1 MTITIGGRELATT
14 RPTDLDALLV
24 EATGCSAAEQA
35 QMLNNAAP
43 FQIARAL
50 LPMLVDPPS
59 AAELTD
65 EIAGGDVAD
74 VIRQVKALLGAPATL
89 LEPLV
94 EEAA

>member
-14 RPTDLDALLV
+14 RPADLDALLV
-24 EATGCSAAEQA
+24 EATGCSATEQA
-35 QMLNNAAP
+35 QMLNKAAP

-50 LPMLVDPPS
+50 MPMLVDKPS
-59 AAELTD
+59 AADLTE
-65 EIAGGDVAD
+65 EIAGGDIAD
-74 VIRQVKALLGAPATL
+74 VIRQVKALLGAPAIV